1 MSLLKCFLSI
11 GTVTSATMD
20 GENPPDSPAEQLRR
34 PFELFCAL
42 PGQELAAY

>member
-20 GENPPDSPAEQLRR
+20 WENPADSPAEQLQR

-42 PGQELAAY
+42 PRQELAAY